1 MTPFGKEPPSPSPTP
16 SAQPRSAQGVTVI
29 ARETRLSGELT
40 GTRGVRIEGTVTGT
54 VDLKAP
60 FEVVEGAKVE
70 AEVHATSV
78 KIGGTVVGNVTATEV
93 VELLASS
100 VVKGDITSPTLH
112 VVEGAKLE
120 GRVQMRLDDR
130 VGHPQ
135 VSAKDL
141 QKKEQQPDK

>member
-1 MTPFGKEPPSPSPTP
+1 
-16 SAQPRSAQGVTVI
+16 VV
-29 ARETRLSGELT
+29 ARETRLAGELT
-40 GTRGVRIEGTVTGT
+40 GTRGVRIEGTVTGS

-93 VELLASS
+93 VELLASA
-100 VVKGDITSPTLH
+100 VVKGDITTPTLH

-130 VGHPQ
+130 VGRAPTP
-135 VSAKDL
+135 AKDP
-141 QKKEQQPDK
+141 QKTEQQADK